1 MSLHE
6 ECGVFGV
13 IAPEP
18 CDVAYEIFI
27 EEKNIPHSIYEPDGA
42 DKRDIDIPSDMR
54 SSIPVFR
61 DRRQKLY

>member
-18 CDVAYEIFI
+18 CDVAFI
-27 EEKNIPHSIYEPDGA
+27 SYYGLYALQHKVQESCGIVVNDDGVFVPTT
-42 DKRDIDIPSDMR
+42 PS
-54 SSIPVFR
+54 
-61 DRRQKLY
+61 

>member
-18 CDVAYEIFI
+18 CDVASISYYGCKGTCVLFLKTSGNGRLSLTRNEI
-27 EEKNIPHSIYEPDGA
+27 HG
-42 DKRDIDIPSDMR
+42 
-54 SSIPVFR
+54 
-61 DRRQKLY
+61 